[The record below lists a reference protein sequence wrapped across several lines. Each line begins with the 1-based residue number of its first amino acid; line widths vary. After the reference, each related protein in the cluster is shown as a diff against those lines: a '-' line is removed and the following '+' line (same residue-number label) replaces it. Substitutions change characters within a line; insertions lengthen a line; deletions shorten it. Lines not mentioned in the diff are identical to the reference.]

1 MPEQFQWVPDI
12 DRGEWL
18 RPMEAEPFGSTLSIV
33 PRGFEAYARIFHPV
47 HRDRPRDTKTWQGI
61 DEFKYFDG
69 IRDINASLETQQ
81 VTWAQA
87 AASFNTMM
95 HSEAQYAA
103 ILGCE
108 VENTAGAIAPDG
120 WRYHDTWEGSLD
132 VASLA
137 AAAEVLSAH
146 TATPDAG
153 VAAIWV
159 GWGGLVSAAGAAY
172 VMIESD
178 DLSAARASTAAG
190 PSIVHALRTRLAAG
204 MRQAIAGVR
213 SMLRGLPHKQP
224 KPGTGVLSHEAA
236 AGPRFDLH
244 ADTGRRYIL
253 FEAGP
258 DAFADPTWPSRAPW
272 ASGVIGAQSP
282 SILWPDD
289 HAWVLATEID
299 YDSTLG
305 AGTSELIQELTQTPG
320 LEALQIRSDAD
331 LSIVGDTLN
340 RPK

>member
-1 MPEQFQWVPDI
+1 MPEQFQWVPNI

-61 DEFKYFDG
+61 DQTTYFDG

-87 AASFNTMM
+87 AA
-95 HSEAQYAA
+95 
-103 ILGCE
+103 I
-108 VENTAGAIAPDG
+108 
-120 WRYHDTWEGSLD
+120 WE
-132 VASLA
+132 
-137 AAAEVLSAH
+137 
-146 TATPDAG
+146 
-153 VAAIWV
+153 

-172 VMIESD
+172 DLIESD
-178 DLSAARASTAAG
+178 DLKATPSRRTLGGS
-190 PSIVHALRTRLAAG
+190 SIVHALRTRLAAG
-204 MRQAIAGVR
+204 TRRGIAGVR
-213 SMLRGLPHKQP
+213 LMFRGLPRKQP
-224 KPGTGVLSHEAA
+224 KPGTSVLSYEAA

-272 ASGVIGAQSP
+272 TSGVIGAQSP

-299 YDSTLG
+299 YDSTLV

>member
-1 MPEQFQWVPDI
+1 MPEQFQWVPNI
-12 DRGEWL
+12 GEWL

-61 DEFKYFDG
+61 DQTTYFDG
-69 IRDINASLETQQ
+69 IEDINASLETQR

-87 AASFNTMM
+87 AESFNTTM

-103 ILGCE
+103 ILGCD

-153 VAAIWV
+153 VAAIWE
-159 GWGGLVSAAGAAY
+159 GWGGLVSSAGAAY
-172 VMIESD
+172 VLIESD
-178 DLSAARASTAAG
+178 DLKAT
-190 PSIVHALRTRLAAG
+190 PSRRTLGGQTIVHALRTRLAAG
-204 MRQAIAGVR
+204 ARRGITGVR
-213 SMLRGLPHKQP
+213 SMLRGLPRKQP
-224 KPGTGVLSHEAA
+224 KPGTGVLSYEAA

-258 DAFADPTWPSRAPW
+258 DTFVDPVWPSRAPW
-272 ASGVIGAQSP
+272 TSGVIGAQSP

-299 YDSTLG
+299 YDSTLV